1 MPPGV
6 ATEVPMKKWVSA
18 VVATVAVL
26 AAVLSFN
33 AARFGS
39 RQIDVSPNDEAT
51 PAMPAAVQRLAQA
64 VRFQTLSHQDP
75 AKFPGA
81 EFEGFHAFLS
91 RSFPRMQSA
100 LRKERINGYSLL
112 YEWPGSDA
120 SVKPI
125 LVMAHQDVVPVDPV
139 SADKWLQPPFGG
151 VIADG
156 FIWGRGTLDDKGA
169 VMALHEAA
177 EALLT
182 QGFQPR
188 RTVYF
193 AFGHDEEVGGQA
205 GAAKIAEKLSSRGV
219 RLESVLDEGQV
230 VTEGIVAGF
239 DQPVALIGIA
249 EKGYLSLEF
258 AVEAEGGHSSMP
270 PPHTAVGILSAAIA
284 RLEASPFPA
293 TISDPLRSQLAY
305 LGPEQGWFRRVIFSN
320 LWLFA
325 PLVKSQMEKAPSTN
339 AMLRTTIAPTMLEG
353 SIKENVLPMRAR
365 GVVNFRLL
373 PGMSSDEATRRVGA
387 IVNDSRVKITA
398 TGMSRSEPSP
408 VADIESNAFRT
419 LHRAVKATFPEAIVS
434 PSLVLG
440 ATDTRHFIGI
450 ADDLFRFLPA
460 RLGREDLKQYHGVN
474 ERIGVHNYEE
484 FVRFYMRYLREAA
497 G

>member
-1 MPPGV
+1 
-6 ATEVPMKKWVSA
+6 MKQWVSA
-18 VVATVAVL
+18 AAAAAALL
-26 AAVLSFN
+26 AAIISIN
-33 AARFGS
+33 AVRLDS
-39 RQIDVSPNDEAT
+39 RQIDVARNDEA
-51 PAMPAAVQRLAQA
+51 APAAAAAAQRLAQA

-75 AKFPGA
+75 SKFPGA
-81 EFEGFHAFLS
+81 EFHHFQAFLS
-91 RSFPRMQSA
+91 GSYPRVEAA
-100 LRKERINGYSLL
+100 LKKRRVNEFSLV
-112 YEWPGSDA
+112 YEWPGTDS
-120 SVKPI
+120 SIKPI
-125 LVMAHQDVVPVDPV
+125 LVMAHQDVVPIDPV

-177 EALLT
+177 ETLLA
-182 QGFQPR
+182 QGFRPK

-193 AFGHDEEVGGQA
+193 AFGHDEEVGGRE
-205 GAAKIAEKLSSRGV
+205 GSAKIAEWLSSHGI

-230 VTEGIVAGF
+230 VTEGIVAGL
-239 DQPVALIGIA
+239 DKPVALIGIA

-258 AVEAEGGHSSMP
+258 VVEAEGGHSSMP
-270 PPHTAVGILSAAIA
+270 PPHTAVGVLSSAIA
-284 RLEASPFPA
+284 RLEDSPFPA
-293 TISDPLRSQLAY
+293 TISEPVRSQLTF
-305 LGPEQGWFRRVIFSN
+305 LGPEQGWLRRVMFSN

-373 PGMSSDEATRRVGA
+373 PGMSSDEAIRRVQA
-387 IVNDSRVKITA
+387 IVDDPRVKIVA
-398 TGMSRSEPSP
+398 TGTSRSEPSP
-408 VADIESNAFRT
+408 VSSIESDAFRT
-419 LHRAVKATFPEAIVS
+419 LHRAVKATFPDAIVA

-440 ATDTRHFIGI
+440 ATDTRHFIAI
-450 ADDLFRFLPA
+450 SDNVFRFLPA
-460 RLGREDLKQYHGVN
+460 RLGREDLKRYHGVN
-474 ERIGVHNYEE
+474 ERVSIDNYGE

>member
-1 MPPGV
+1 MR
-6 ATEVPMKKWVSA
+6 KWTRA
-18 VVATVAVL
+18 VIAAAAVL

-39 RQIDVSPNDEAT
+39 RQIDVPRNDEAA
-51 PAMPAAVQRLAQA
+51 PDAAAAAQRLAQA
-64 VRFQTLSHQDP
+64 VRFQTLSHQDA
-75 AKFPGA
+75 AKFPRS
-81 EFEGFHAFLS
+81 EFEGFHAFLA

-100 LRKERINGYSLL
+100 LRRELINGYSLIYQWSGTEPSL
-112 YEWPGSDA
+112 
-120 SVKPI
+120 KPV
-125 LVMAHQDVVPVDPV
+125 LVMAHQDVVPVDPA

-151 VIADG
+151 VVADG

-177 EALLT
+177 EALLA
-182 QGFQPR
+182 QGFRPK

-193 AFGHDEEVGGQA
+193 AFGHDEEVGGRD
-205 GAAKIAEKLSSRGV
+205 GSAKIAEWLSAQGI

-230 VTEGIVAGF
+230 VTEGIVPGF
-239 DQPVALIGIA
+239 DKPVALIGIA
-249 EKGYLSLEF
+249 EKGYLSVELV
-258 AVEAEGGHSSMP
+258 VEAEGGHSSMP

-284 RLEASPFPA
+284 RLEDSQFAA
-293 TISDPLRSQLAY
+293 TISDPVRSQFAF
-305 LGPEQGWFRRVIFSN
+305 LGPEQGWFRRVLFSN

-325 PLVKSQMEKAPSTN
+325 PLVKWQMEKAPSTN

-373 PGMSSDEATRRVGA
+373 PGMSSEEAIRRVMA
-387 IVNDSRVKITA
+387 IVGDPRVRIAA
-398 TGMSRSEPSP
+398 TGTSRSEPSP
-408 VADIESNAFRT
+408 VSSTDSDSFRK
-419 LHRAVKATFPEAIVS
+419 LHRAVKATFQDAVVA

-440 ATDTRHFIGI
+440 ATDTRHFIAI
-450 ADDLFRFLPA
+450 SDDLFRFLPA
-460 RLGREDLKQYHGVN
+460 RLGREDLKRYHGVN
-474 ERIGVHNYEE
+474 ERIGIDNYGE

-497 G
+497 S

>member
-1 MPPGV
+1 
-6 ATEVPMKKWVSA
+6 MKKWASA
-18 VVATVAVL
+18 VVATAAVL

-39 RQIDVSPNDEAT
+39 RQIDVPRNDEA
-51 PAMPAAVQRLAQA
+51 APAAEAAAQRLAQA

-75 AKFPGA
+75 SKFPGS
-81 EFEGFHAFLS
+81 EFKGFHAFLS

-100 LRKERINGYSLL
+100 LRRERINGYSLV
-112 YEWPGSDA
+112 YEWAGTDA
-120 SVKPI
+120 SFKPI
-125 LVMAHQDVVPVDPV
+125 LVMAHQDVVPIDPV

-151 VIADG
+151 VISDG

-177 EALLT
+177 ETLLA
-182 QGFQPR
+182 QGFRPK

-193 AFGHDEEVGGQA
+193 AFGHDEEVGGRE
-205 GAAKIAEKLSSRGV
+205 GSAKIAEWLSSQGI

-230 VTEGIVAGF
+230 VTEGIVPGF
-239 DQPVALIGIA
+239 DKPVALIGIA

-258 AVEAEGGHSSMP
+258 VVEAEGGHSSMP
-270 PPHTAVGILSAAIA
+270 PAHTAVGILSAAIA
-284 RLEASPFPA
+284 RLEDNPFPA
-293 TISDPLRSQLAY
+293 TISDPVRQQFAF
-305 LGPEQGWFRRVIFSN
+305 LGPEQGWLRRVLFSN

-325 PLVKSQMEKAPSTN
+325 PLVKSQMERAPSTN
-339 AMLRTTIAPTMLEG
+339 AMLRMTIAPTMLEG

-373 PGMSSDEATRRVGA
+373 PGMSSDEAIRRVEA
-387 IVNDSRVKITA
+387 IVGDPRVKIVA
-398 TGMSRSEPSP
+398 TGTSRSEPSP
-408 VADIESNAFRT
+408 ISSTESDSFRK
-419 LHRAVKATFPEAIVS
+419 LHRAVKATFQDAIVA

-440 ATDTRHFIGI
+440 ATDTRHFIAI
-450 ADDLFRFLPA
+450 SDNLFRFLPA
-460 RLGREDLKQYHGVN
+460 RLGREDLKRYHGVN
-474 ERIGVHNYEE
+474 ERIGVDNYGE

-497 G
+497 S